1 MINGDPVR
9 TGKSFTG
16 VLRPIPLAEMEE
28 VWQLDLRCFVDGE
41 AYDSKP
47 SGIFYPILMP
57 LLARSVPMM
66 VQWLHCI
73 VALIEL
79 DGVGHI
85 TAIAVAPEYR
95 RHGLARILL
104 GYIEETFRTRGIKT
118 IRLEVRVENLPAISL
133 YEQLGY
139 AVVQRLH
146 GYYSSGGDGYL
157 MVESDLIRVGST
169 LNSAG
174 RRGENALSHR
184 LAQ

>member
-1 MINGDPVR
+1 MINGNPVR
-9 TGKSFTG
+9 SGKSFTG
-16 VLRPIPLAEMEE
+16 VLRPIPLAEIEE

-41 AYDSKP
+41 AYELET
-47 SGIFYPILMP
+47 FRY
-57 LLARSVPMM
+57 LLSNPNAIARQIRADDGPMAAF
-66 VQWLHCI
+66 I

-157 MVESDLIRVGST
+157 MVKSI
-169 LNSAG
+169 
-174 RRGENALSHR
+174 
-184 LAQ
+184 